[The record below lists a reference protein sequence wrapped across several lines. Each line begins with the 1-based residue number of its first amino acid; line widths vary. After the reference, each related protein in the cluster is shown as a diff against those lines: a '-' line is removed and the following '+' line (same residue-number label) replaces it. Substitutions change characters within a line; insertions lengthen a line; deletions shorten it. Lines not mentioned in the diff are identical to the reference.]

1 MTPGQAEQERRA
13 DARLER
19 QLLQGGVGMRHVR
32 RTLRELRDH
41 RDDLQCRL
49 LEQGGDGDA
58 ARIEAIS
65 LLGDRDRLAA
75 HVIARPELRSRVHRF
90 AWLLFVLGPLPL
102 IALLCALSIIV
113 GAALFE
119 GEDRLWHL
127 HLGGP
132 REIVLTRMLFVWAI
146 PAVVGLLL
154 CQVAVRRAVPAVW
167 PLCANGMVALTSAF
181 THVSG
186 TTRVTA
192 IYFGPSAEQ
201 GLARAPAFFVLLGV
215 AYLLLR
221 QAESRRMRDA

>member
-1 MTPGQAEQERRA
+1 MTPGDAEQERRA
-13 DARLER
+13 DARFAH
-19 QLLQGGVGMRHVR
+19 QLLQGGVSMRHVR
-32 RTLRELRDH
+32 RTLRELSDH
-41 RDDLQCRL
+41 RDDLQARL
-49 LEQGGDGDA
+49 LQQNGDRDA
-58 ARIEAIS
+58 ARHEAVT
-65 LLGDRDRLAA
+65 LLGDPDRLAA
-75 HVIARPELRSRVHRF
+75 QMIARPELRSRVRRF

-102 IALLCALSIIV
+102 IALLCALSILV

-119 GEDRLWHL
+119 GEDRLWQL

-132 REIVLTRMLFVWAI
+132 REIVLTRMLFVWVI

-154 CQVAVRRAVPAVW
+154 CHLAVKRAVPAIW
-167 PLCANGMVALTSAF
+167 PLCANAMVALTSAF

-201 GLARAPAFFVLLGV
+201 GLTRAPAFFVLLGV

-221 QAESRRMRDA
+221 HAQSRRMRDA